1 MQQYKRYKKKP
12 ILMFFPSKH
21 VGTPVVNCHMRQ
33 LFQGN
38 GLMVPDEQ
46 NSALS
51 EFACNLFE

>member
-1 MQQYKRYKKKP
+1 
-12 ILMFFPSKH
+12 MFFPSKH